1 MNSIRFEASHIMLS
15 EAQSNEIYMTVLM
28 RMFSTRPNR
37 NGFAVSEAFMDNIIA
52 NHSKYTCLP
61 LCADANR
68 LRHGEGRKL
77 THMLEGDEFKSEQI
91 GSFFSFAKANDEF
104 GISLIGEARIPK
116 RNPVLCETIRR
127 LYKEG
132 ALAFSFEIVA
142 GTITDMNGV
151 QMIDA
156 AEDNELIGM
165 AIVSVPA
172 YPEATALTLVAEQKE
187 HKEDE
192 RMDETMKK
200 LAETEARL
208 KLAEE
213 KSSETEEELKKKDE
227 SLNESEANRKRC
239 EADLE
244 AAHTRI
250 SELEKQVEELTPY
263 KAEAEALKA
272 EKAAAELMA
281 KQTELT
287 TFAEAQGLDVNSEA
301 VASAIKELN
310 YAALIAE
317 ANKNSGKD
325 APRKTVAGYAVT
337 VGLHAQGDYG
347 DLLDRAN

>member
-1 MNSIRFEASHIMLS
+1 MNSIRFEASQIMLS

-52 NHSKYTCLP
+52 NQTKYTCLP

-77 THMLEGDEFKSEQI
+77 THMLDGDEFKSEQI

-127 LYKEG
+127 LYTEG
-132 ALAFSFEIVA
+132 ALAFSFEIMA
-142 GTITDMNGV
+142 GTVTDVDGV

-172 YPEATALTLVAEQKE
+172 YPEATALRLVAEQNE
-187 HKEDE
+187 SKEDE
-192 RMDETMKK
+192 KMDETMKK

-213 KSSETEEELKKKDE
+213 QLTEKDGELKKKDDE
-227 SLNESEANRKRC
+227 VEEAEARKKTC

-244 AAHTRI
+244 AANTRI
-250 SELEKQVEELTPY
+250 AELEKQVEELTSY

-272 EKAAAELMA
+272 EKAAAELKA
-281 KQTELT
+281 RQDELT
-287 TFAEAQGLDVNSEA
+287 AFAEVQGLDVKCEA

-317 ANKNSGKD
+317 ANKASGKD

-337 VGLHAQGDYG
+337 AGLHAQGDYG